1 MIIWFSSDD
10 ALSEIFDGTEFNLD
24 RVRVVGSSFTEF
36 IHALYERTDY

>member
-10 ALSEIFDGTEFNLD
+10 ALTEIFHGTEFILD

-36 IHALYERTDY
+36 IISLYERTDY